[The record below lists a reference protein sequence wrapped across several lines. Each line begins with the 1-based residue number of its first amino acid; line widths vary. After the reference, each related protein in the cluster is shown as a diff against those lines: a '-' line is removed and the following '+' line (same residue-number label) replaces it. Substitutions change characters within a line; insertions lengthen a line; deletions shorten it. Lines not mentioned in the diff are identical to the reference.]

1 MLGAAIGSDPGPA
14 GVFRAAGVGAG
25 LSNLINNL
33 GGYVAGEAVVPAANH
48 AQLLGL
54 LAGSNAGP
62 LVTPWGSLAVIL
74 WYERGRLA
82 GVRIGWRT
90 FALTGLVTAAA
101 STAAAAALI
110 R

>member
-1 MLGAAIGSDPGPA
+1 MLGAAIGTDPGPA

-62 LVTPWGSLAVIL
+62 LVTPWG
-74 WYERGRLA
+74 
-82 GVRIGWRT
+82 
-90 FALTGLVTAAA
+90 A
-101 STAAAAALI
+101 S